1 MLGRL
6 VCLVRRQHDYRLR
19 EGGGRVYLHCRR
31 CGVRTPGWETSP
43 RVRVIPTQ
51 PPPLRQQLADVEPR
65 PSTDASLRLLLADT
79 DNLDAGASRSGSLR
93 IGLADADLDRSDAL
107 PLGELEPP
115 PAADLSA
122 KTVSSTPSFRLAL
135 E

>member
-1 MLGRL
+1 M
-6 VCLVRRQHDYRLR
+6 
-19 EGGGRVYLHCRR
+19 YLHCRR

-51 PPPLRQQLADVEPR
+51 PPPLRLLLADVEPR

-79 DNLDAGASRSGSLR
+79 DTDTDNLGAVASPPGSLR
-93 IGLADADLDRSDAL
+93 LGLADADLDRSDAL

-115 PAADLSA
+115 PSA
-122 KTVSSTPSFRLAL
+122 EPVSSNPGLRLAL